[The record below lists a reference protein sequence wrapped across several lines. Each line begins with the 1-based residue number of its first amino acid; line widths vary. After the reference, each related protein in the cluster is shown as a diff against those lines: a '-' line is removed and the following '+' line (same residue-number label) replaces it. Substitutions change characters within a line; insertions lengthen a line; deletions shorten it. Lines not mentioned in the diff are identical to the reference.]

1 MQGLQAELKQELARV
16 HDKNMLTVILG
27 AWLIFFS
34 VDNMSTTKDIEGGN
48 IYYSVPVTSKAD
60 SLSYFHERPVSV
72 HPFSEF
78 QYKNIVHQAYDYSC
92 GSAALTTVLNFYL
105 GRDFREQQIMDGLLR
120 YGEYDKIV
128 QRRGFSLLDMKRLV
142 TALGH
147 PSGGYRGTFEDLKAL
162 DHPAIVPIH
171 YAGFKHF
178 VVVKK
183 YKDGRV
189 FVADPA
195 LGNISFPEE
204 RFKSIWDNNVMFI
217 VFPNGFKPHSQ
228 LELTEDDLRF
238 VDDKT
243 INLLAFTSI
252 QDFPQKHQQ
261 AADGAGTLQRV
272 FNSDTTSSNQVP
284 ILNVQLR
291 QYYNLGR

>member
-1 MQGLQAELKQELARV
+1 
-16 HDKNMLTVILG
+16 MLTVFLG
-27 AWLIFFS
+27 AALIYFFADES
-34 VDNMSTTKDIEGGN
+34 FEVKEIQPGAV
-48 IYYSVPVTSKAD
+48 YYSAVLD
-60 SLSYFHERPVSV
+60 SRQQTYASLAERPVDV
-72 HPFSEF
+72 KPLVEQ
-78 QYKNIVHQAYDYSC
+78 QYRNIVHQAYDYSC
-92 GSAALTTVLNFYL
+92 GSAALTTVLNGYL
-105 GRDFREQQIMDGLLR
+105 GRQFDERQIMDGLLK

-147 PSGGYRGTFEDLKAL
+147 PSGGYKGSFDDLKKL

-183 YKDGRV
+183 YKEGRV

-204 RFKSIWDNNVMFI
+204 RFKEIWDNNVMFI

-228 LELTEDDLRF
+228 LELTEADLRF

-243 INLLAFTSI
+243 IDVVQFA
-252 QDFPQKHQQ
+252 QVFPFVPGDEHR
-261 AADGAGTLQRV
+261 ADRASTMQRV
-272 FNSDTTSSNQVP
+272 LDSDKDSSTYNQPINVP
-284 ILNVQLR
+284 LR
-291 QYYNLGR
+291 SYYKSK

>member
-1 MQGLQAELKQELARV
+1 
-16 HDKNMLTVILG
+16 MLTVMLG
-27 AWLIFFS
+27 AWLMFFA
-34 VDNMSTTKDIEGGN
+34 VDDMSKTKDIEGGD
-48 IYYSVPVTSKAD
+48 IYFTTPVNSKNDAYAV
-60 SLSYFHERPVSV
+60 LHERPVSV
-72 HPFSEF
+72 KPYSQF
-78 QYKNIVHQAYDYSC
+78 QYRNIVHQAYDYSC

-147 PSGGYRGTFEDLKAL
+147 PSGGYRGTFDDLMKL

-183 YKDGRV
+183 YQEGRV

-204 RFKSIWDNNVMFI
+204 RFKEIWDNNVMFI

-228 LELTEDDLRF
+228 LELTEDDMRF
-238 VDDKT
+238 VDDQT
-243 INLLAFTSI
+243 ISMLAFAKI
-252 QDFPQKHQQ
+252 QGFPLRREQN
-261 AADGAGTLQRV
+261 ADEAGTLQRV
-272 FNSDTTSSNQVP
+272 FNSDTQTNSGNPIVNVP
-284 ILNVQLR
+284 ER
-291 QYYNLGR
+291 TYYNRGR

>member
-1 MQGLQAELKQELARV
+1 
-16 HDKNMLTVILG
+16 MLTVFFG
-27 AWLIFFS
+27 AALIYLFADEAFEAKEVHPGAVYYTVPLDS
-34 VDNMSTTKDIEGGN
+34 RVTTR
-48 IYYSVPVTSKAD
+48 A
-60 SLSYFHERPVSV
+60 SYAERPVDV
-72 HPFSEF
+72 HPLVEQ
-78 QYKNIVHQAYDYSC
+78 QYRNIVHQAYDYSC
-92 GSAALTTVLNFYL
+92 GSAALTTVLNGYL
-105 GRDFREQQIMDGLLR
+105 GRQFDERQIMEGLLK

-147 PSGGYRGTFEDLKAL
+147 PSGGYKGSFEDLKKL

-171 YAGFKHF
+171 YGGFKHF

-204 RFKSIWDNNVMFI
+204 RFKSIWDNNVLFI

-228 LELTEDDLRF
+228 LELTDADMRF

-243 INLLAFTSI
+243 IELAEFR
-252 QDFPQKHQQ
+252 QMQLFVLGDEHR
-261 AADGAGTLQRV
+261 ADEAGTLEKV
-272 FNSDTTSSNQVP
+272 LDADKNSPTYGQPISVP
-284 ILNVQLR
+284 ER
-291 QYYNLGR
+291 TYYKNK

>member
-1 MQGLQAELKQELARV
+1 MF
-16 HDKNMLTVILG
+16 TVFFG
-27 AWLIFFS
+27 AALIYFFADES
-34 VDNMSTTKDIEGGN
+34 FEAVPEQPST
-48 IYYSVPVTSKAD
+48 IYYSYALD
-60 SLSYFHERPVSV
+60 SRQNSRALMMERPVSV
-72 HPFSEF
+72 RPLVEQ

-92 GSAALTTVLNFYL
+92 GSAALTTVLNGYL
-105 GRDFREQQIMDGLLR
+105 GRQFQERQIMDGLLK
-120 YGEYDKIV
+120 YGESDKIV

-147 PSGGYRGTFEDLKAL
+147 PSGGYKGSFDDLKKL

-183 YKDGRV
+183 YQDGRV

-204 RFKSIWDNNVMFI
+204 RFKAVWDNNVMFI

-228 LELTEDDLRF
+228 LELTESDLRYVEDQTVDLAAF
-238 VDDKT
+238 VEVVPEIKAQEE
-243 INLLAFTSI
+243 LA
-252 QDFPQKHQQ
+252 DR
-261 AADGAGTLQRV
+261 AATMQRV
-272 FNSDTTSSNQVP
+272 LDKDANSSTYNQPINVP
-284 ILNVQLR
+284 LR
-291 QYYNLGR
+291 TYYRRK

>member
-1 MQGLQAELKQELARV
+1 MF
-16 HDKNMLTVILG
+16 TVFFG
-27 AWLIFFS
+27 AALIYFFADES
-34 VDNMSTTKDIEGGN
+34 FEVEPVDPSTV
-48 IYYSVPVTSKAD
+48 YYSYPLD
-60 SLSYFHERPVSV
+60 SRHDSRFMMMERPVAV
-72 HPFSEF
+72 QPLVVQ

-92 GSAALTTVLNFYL
+92 GSAALTTVLNGYL
-105 GRDFREQQIMDGLLR
+105 GRQFQEKQIMDGLLK
-120 YGEYDKIV
+120 YGETEKIV

-147 PSGGYRGTFEDLKAL
+147 PSGGYKGSFDDLKKL

-204 RFKSIWDNNVMFI
+204 RFKAIWENNVMFI

-228 LELTEDDLRF
+228 LELVEADLRY
-238 VDDKT
+238 VDDRT
-243 INLLAFTSI
+243 INLAAFVEVVPELKSQEELA
-252 QDFPQKHQQ
+252 DR
-261 AADGAGTLQRV
+261 AASMQRV
-272 FNSDTTSSNQVP
+272 IDKDPSSRTYNQPINVP
-284 ILNVQLR
+284 LR
-291 QYYNLGR
+291 TYFRRK